1 MMKANITVT
10 LKRSV
15 LDPQGNAVMKALNT
29 MDGASVKNVRV
40 GKLIEIEIDE
50 NSPEAAKDILGNMCE
65 KLLANPVIEDY
76 NIELLSDS

>member
-10 LKRSV
+10 LKRGV

-29 MDGASVKNVRV
+29 MNGASVKNVRV

-50 NSPEAAKDILGNMCE
+50 NSPETAKDILENMCE

-76 NIELLSDS
+76 NIDLLSES